1 VMCCCYTLVASMS
14 QSVQQLNDQRALVS
28 SLARIAVGCS
38 VSHGA
43 VVGPGVVVERD
54 VSIGPNVVFIE
65 PEPESGQTA
74 AYVADRVRIGANSV
88 IYADVVLGS
97 GAIVRPGSVVTRSV
111 PPGAIVEG
119 NPAAITGYVGAGAGL
134 APSAKVVSADQ
145 GDEIQPTAV
154 RGVTLHRFPVIP
166 DLRGSLTVGDFERQ
180 IPFTPQRYF
189 MVYGV
194 PSREIRGEH
203 AHKACHE
210 FLICVRGSCSV
221 MADDG
226 EQRIE
231 TLLDE
236 PHKGVY
242 LPPMTWRVHYR
253 YSPDGLLLV
262 FASHHY
268 DAADYIRNYEEFLQ
282 QVRAT
287 KAAVP

>member
-1 VMCCCYTLVASMS
+1 MS